1 MSSDRSSRNAVSDY
15 MKEVLCLGAISY
27 SLSTNYAVGQI
38 WVKEMM
44 KKIRLRTK
52 NMMEKREM
60 RRMFRR
66 INMLDV
72 RSYPRPIFIGKMRQ
86 SNKDNFG
93 SQKVT
98 D

>member
-1 MSSDRSSRNAVSDY
+1 
-15 MKEVLCLGAISY
+15 
-27 SLSTNYAVGQI
+27 
-38 WVKEMM
+38 
-44 KKIRLRTK
+44 
-52 NMMEKREM
+52 MMEKREM

-86 SNKDNFG
+86 SNKVNFG